1 MGGRSSKVK
10 RTEDAAGDSNEDDF
24 ISFLDAASDGNFTD
38 PVEKKGVKEIYERSS
53 NILGQQLLLF

>member
-10 RTEDAAGDSNEDDF
+10 RNEDAAGDSNEDDF

-38 PVEKKGVKEIYERSS
+38 SESGKGVKEIYERSS